1 MLAVSSARATLVG
14 VLLSAALAVALAERQ
29 PDLRPN
35 MPEVDGVHPARAL
48 VALHDAYTPGVGF
61 LDKYPPLGSFLF
73 GLAAA
78 AGDETMLVACAE
90 SPRTS
95 PAAAA
100 SPNRNEPSGGDLS
113 RKPTPGA

>member
-1 MLAVSSARATLVG
+1 MLGVSSARASLVG
-14 VLLSAALAVALAERQ
+14 VLLSAALAVALATRQ

-48 VALHDAYTPGVGF
+48 VALHDAYAPGVGF

-78 AGDETMLVACAE
+78 AGDVRGLSEQATCIVS
-90 SPRTS
+90 SPPEVR
-95 PAAAA
+95 
-100 SPNRNEPSGGDLS
+100 
-113 RKPTPGA
+113 